1 MLWHRG
7 CGKNLYISSCFIAPF
22 TGKQVHGYIKL
33 LKLFESHQDES
44 TGPLISSVDESGSKR
59 RLGVFFQSRRN
70 SCKANPPEDPN
81 GHPAEGLTPFLSFQL
96 RAGACNLIGSLNF

>member
-1 MLWHRG
+1 MCKPAVGFYFRSCREVTKNYDSRSRGAWRRGRRGARWRQG

-44 TGPLISSVDESGSKR
+44 KGPLTSSVDESSSKQR
-59 RLGVFFQSRRN
+59 
-70 SCKANPPEDPN
+70 
-81 GHPAEGLTPFLSFQL
+81 
-96 RAGACNLIGSLNF
+96 